1 MQMNKRDFLKASTL
15 AGLGALT
22 LSSGTHAA
30 DLQKRAFPDPISKA
44 EREQRLE
51 KLRGLMRVAGISAL
65 VVEPGSSMVYFS
77 GMRWWRSE
85 RLTALVI
92 GADGGVGVV
101 TPYFEA
107 PSVEES
113 LGVEAEIRT
122 WHEHENPF
130 EVLKGFVSDKGVIA
144 IEPTA
149 RFFVSDGIRKALP
162 NAKLVSGADVVNG
175 CRMHKTPAEL
185 ALMQAANDV
194 TIAAYA
200 HVYPQIERGMRPAD
214 ISALMAQ
221 ATRAMGAEHGFALV
235 LIGEA
240 SAYPHGSSQPQIVGE
255 GSIVLMDCGC
265 AVHDY
270 ESDISRTFVFGE
282 ASQKQR
288 RVWDTVKRGQEIVME
303 TAQVGTSAGAV
314 DDAVRTYYESL
325 GYGPGYKTPGLSHR
339 TGHGI
344 GMDGHE
350 PINLVHG
357 EATKLAPG
365 MCFSNEPG
373 IYIFGEFGVR
383 LEDCFYMTDK
393 GPRYFSAPQK
403 SIERPV

>member
-51 KLRGLMRVAGISAL
+51 KLRGLMRAAGISAL

-92 GADGGVGVV
+92 AADGGVGVV

-130 EVLKGFVSDKGVIA
+130 EVLKGFVRDKGVIA

-282 ASQKQR
+282 TSQKQR
-288 RVWDTVKRGQEIVME
+288 QVWDTVKRGQEIVME
-303 TAQVGTSAGAV
+303 TAHVGTSAGAV
-314 DDAVRTYYESL
+314 DDAVRGYYESL